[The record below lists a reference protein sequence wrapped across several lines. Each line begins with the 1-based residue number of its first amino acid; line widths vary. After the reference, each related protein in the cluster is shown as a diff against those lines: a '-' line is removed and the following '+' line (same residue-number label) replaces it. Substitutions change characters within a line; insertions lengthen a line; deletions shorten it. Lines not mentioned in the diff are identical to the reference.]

1 VAVSRAQAAFLL
13 ACLLGLLLPGCS
25 RPKLPPVNFTVTPA
39 VKGSSD
45 PQATLKADQEACLEE
60 ARRKGIASV
69 TRILL
74 LRGKISKSDYI
85 TCMKDRGYEVAE

>member
-1 VAVSRAQAAFLL
+1 MVLA
-13 ACLLGLLLPGCS
+13 ACLCGLPLAACS
-25 RPKLPPVNFTVTPA
+25 RGDPPPEVDFTATRA
-39 VKGSSD
+39 VKETLD
-45 PQATLKADQEACLEE
+45 PEATRLAAQEACTDE

-85 TCMKDRGYEVAE
+85 ACMEKKGYAAPDDEG